1 MLLQKINTIKTGS
14 YSGPLGFIAQIESL
28 QKNLMRLTI
37 SLVIILLVGTLSCS
51 KEDDQYKI
59 YDGFNI
65 FLLKD
70 ENVTAHKASEQELS
84 SLELQVRPWISS
96 NDIEYYDYSAHVVY
110 LKNELII
117 SDNTAWDISVFGKPF
132 VVIAN
137 GERQYLGA
145 IWPSFSSSMFSG
157 PVINVAPRFYPDD
170 IIHISYFR
178 YLSQQSQDPR
188 ENDEIRDALIS
199 TSKYH
204 AGLECT
210 FDTIEILD
218 NNQENNTCTL
228 KYTYT
233 IKNNDIF
240 NLFIFDPDK
249 MGIGLFHYFT
259 NGVYLSNENNS
270 YQSIT
275 GHTSPG
281 NSWDINWLSLIL
293 SGDSIT
299 TVIKTSYPFIPSGS
313 YDCSFRFPGLSL
325 IKEERVLPNSRI
337 WIGELYIMKSFDIQ
351 FEKSNENLT
360 LCKIH

>member
-1 MLLQKINTIKTGS
+1 
-14 YSGPLGFIAQIESL
+14 
-28 QKNLMRLTI
+28 MRLTI

-51 KEDDQYKI
+51 KEDDQYKM

-84 SLELQVRPWISS
+84 SLELQVRPWVSS
-96 NDIEYYDYSAHVVY
+96 DDIEYYDYSTHVIY
-110 LKNELII
+110 LKNELKIYDTII
-117 SDNTAWDISVFGKPF
+117 DISVFGKPF

-145 IWPSFSSSMFSG
+145 IWPNFSSSWFSG

-259 NGVYLSNENNS
+259 NGLFLSNENNS
-270 YQSIT
+270 YGSIS
-275 GHTSPG
+275 GHTSPD
-281 NSWDINWLSLIL
+281 NSWELSWLSLIL
-293 SGDSIT
+293 SGDSTKTVIT
-299 TVIKTSYPFIPSGS
+299 TDYPFIPSGS
-313 YDCSFRFPGLSL
+313 YDCSFGFPGLSL
-325 IKEERVLPNSRI
+325 IKEERVLPNGRI
-337 WIGELYIMKSFDIQ
+337 WIGVLYVKKSFDIQ
-351 FEKSNENLT
+351 FNKGNENLT
-360 LCKIH
+360 LAKPH